1 MIGCGRTGWA
11 AAGVPA
17 GLRIAG
23 SALGAVLTVTALQ
36 AAFSGRAFAAP
47 VPPATTAAT
56 AGSAATATTAVTAGP
71 VAAAGPVAKH
81 WGSFF
86 GNTNGD
92 VDTHW
97 WPATVHLP
105 GRIAQ
110 VASSNSTEYAL
121 LANGS
126 LYAWG
131 LGSQGELGDG
141 GTGNS
146 FEKPVRVRFPAGVKI
161 ASLPPDAMPYDTGLA
176 LDTRGRAWG
185 WGRNAGGS
193 LCLGTTR
200 TYSTPVELPLRD
212 VTTLAGASTHTLF
225 DAGGTV
231 YSCGANLSGD
241 LGDGTAASSTT
252 PVKVAGLGGRAVVQ
266 LVASFANSGALLSD
280 GTYYDWGYD
289 KAGQLGD
296 GRTGRQSDVPV
307 RVRLPGPVRQVA
319 LGGSIWDN
327 GQTLVLLDNY
337 AVWAWGN
344 DSAGQLG
351 NQAER
356 SEPSPDTYPSSPRRD
371 LPQPG
376 HRRDHLLRHLSR
388 RKGLRLGP
396 QRLRAIRRREYRHLP
411 HPHPDHLPGGHNLR
425 NSGQHRH
432 RQTAVTTAAPAAR
445 AQAAAGD

>member
-1 MIGCGRTGWA
+1 VEVDHVDNMDPWNKAVNDRLRPRRWA

-23 SALGAVLTVTALQ
+23 AALGAVLAVTALP
-36 AAFSGRAFAAP
+36 AAFSGRVFAAP
-47 VPPATTAAT
+47 VARATAAAT
-56 AGSAATATTAVTAGP
+56 AGS
-71 VAAAGPVAKH
+71 VAKH

-97 WPATVHLP
+97 WPATVHLT

-121 LANGS
+121 LTNGR

-141 GTGNS
+141 GRGNS

-161 ASLPPDAMPYDTGLA
+161 ASLPADAMPYDTGLA

-185 WGRNAGGS
+185 WGSNAGGS
-193 LCLGTTR
+193 LCLGATR
-200 TYSTPVELPLRD
+200 TFFTPVELPLRD

-241 LGDGTAASSTT
+241 LGDGTTANSTT
-252 PVKVAGLGGRAVVQ
+252 PAEVVGLGGRAVVQ

-289 KAGQLGD
+289 GAGQLGD
-296 GRTGRQSDVPV
+296 GRISQQSDVPV
-307 RVRLPGPVRQVA
+307 RVRLPRRVRQVA

-327 GQTLVLLDNY
+327 GQTLVLLHNY

-344 DSAGQLG
+344 DRAGQLG

-356 SEPSPDTYPSSPRRD
+356 SEPSPVRIYPPRGVTYSSLATGATTSYAISAGRVYAWGLSDFGQIGDGSSATSLTPILITSRAVRISATADNIVIDTRP
-371 LPQPG
+371 
-376 HRRDHLLRHLSR
+376 
-388 RKGLRLGP
+388 
-396 QRLRAIRRREYRHLP
+396 
-411 HPHPDHLPGGHNLR
+411 
-425 NSGQHRH
+425 
-432 RQTAVTTAAPAAR
+432 
-445 AQAAAGD
+445 

>member
-1 MIGCGRTGWA
+1 VEVDHVDNKDPRNKAVNDRLRPRRWA
-11 AAGVPA
+11 AAGVSA
-17 GLRIAG
+17 GLRIGGA
-23 SALGAVLTVTALQ
+23 ALGAVLTVTALA

-47 VPPATTAAT
+47 AAAATTSAT
-56 AGSAATATTAVTAGP
+56 AGS
-71 VAAAGPVAKH
+71 VARH

-92 VDTHW
+92 ADTHW

-121 LANGS
+121 LTNGS

-146 FEKPVRVRFPAGVKI
+146 FEKPVLVRFPARVKI
-161 ASLPPDAMPYDTGLA
+161 ASLPADAMPYDTGLA

-185 WGRNAGGS
+185 WGNNAGGS
-193 LCLGTTR
+193 LCVGTTR
-200 TYSTPVELPLRD
+200 TYLTPIELPLWG

-225 DAGGTV
+225 DADGTV

-241 LGDGTAASSTT
+241 LGDGTTANSTR
-252 PVKVAGLGGRAVVQ
+252 PVKVVGLGGRAIVQ

-289 KAGQLGD
+289 GAGQLGD
-296 GRTGRQSDVPV
+296 GRIGQQSDVPV
-307 RVRLPGPVRQVA
+307 RVRLPRRVRQVA

-327 GQTLVLLDNY
+327 GQTLVLLHNY

-356 SEPSPDTYPSSPRRD
+356 SEPSPIRIYPPRGVTYSSLATGATTSYAISAVGKVYAWGLTDFGQIGDGSTATSLTPI
-371 LPQPG
+371 LIT
-376 HRRDHLLRHLSR
+376 SR
-388 RKGLRLGP
+388 
-396 QRLRAIRRREYRHLP
+396 
-411 HPHPDHLPGGHNLR
+411 
-425 NSGQHRH
+425 
-432 RQTAVTTAAPAAR
+432 AVTVSATADNVVIDTRP
-445 AQAAAGD
+445 

>member
-1 MIGCGRTGWA
+1 MDNKDLWNKAVQDRLRPRRWA

-23 SALGAVLTVTALQ
+23 SALGAVLAVTALQ
-36 AAFSGRAFAAP
+36 AAFSGRALAAP

-56 AGSAATATTAVTAGP
+56 AGPAATAGLVATAVPVATAGP
-71 VAAAGPVAKH
+71 VAEH

-110 VASSNSTEYAL
+110 VASSNSTQYAL
-121 LANGS
+121 LTNGS

-146 FEKPVRVRFPAGVKI
+146 FENPVRVRFPAGVKI

-185 WGRNAGGS
+185 WGNNSGGS

-200 TYSTPVELPLRD
+200 PYLTPAELPLRD

-225 DAGGTV
+225 DAGDTV
-231 YSCGANLSGD
+231 YSCGGNLSGD
-241 LGDGTAASSTT
+241 LGDGTSASSTT
-252 PVKVAGLGGRAVVQ
+252 PVKVAGLDGRAVVQ

-296 GRTGRQSDVPV
+296 GRIGRQSDIPV
-307 RVRLPGPVRQVA
+307 QVRLPGPVRQVA

-327 GQTLVLLDNY
+327 GQTLVLLDNS

-356 SEPSPDTYPSSPRRD
+356 SEPSPIRIHPPRGVTYSSLATGATTSYAISAAGRVFAW
-371 LPQPG
+371 G
-376 HRRDHLLRHLSR
+376 LSAF
-388 RKGLRLGP
+388 GQSGDGSTATSFTP
-396 QRLRAIRRREYRHLP
+396 IRITSR
-411 HPHPDHLPGGHNLR
+411 
-425 NSGQHRH
+425 
-432 RQTAVTTAAPAAR
+432 AVTISATADNVVIDRRP
-445 AQAAAGD
+445 

>member
-1 MIGCGRTGWA
+1 VEVDHVDNQDLWNKAVQDRLRPRRWA
-11 AAGVPA
+11 AAGIPA

-23 SALGAVLTVTALQ
+23 SALSAVLTVTALQ
-36 AAFSGRAFAAP
+36 AAFSGRAFAGP

-56 AGSAATATTAVTAGP
+56 AGSVAAARP

-97 WPATVHLP
+97 RPATVHLP

-121 LANGS
+121 LTNGS

-146 FEKPVRVRFPAGVKI
+146 FEKPVRVRFPAGVTI

-176 LDTRGRAWG
+176 LDTGGRAWG

-200 TYSTPVELPLRD
+200 TYLTPVELPLRD

-241 LGDGTAASSTT
+241 LGDGTTANSTT

-296 GRTGRQSDVPV
+296 GRTGRLSDVPV

-327 GQTLVLLDNY
+327 GQTLVLLDNH

-356 SEPSPDTYPSSPRRD
+356 SEPSPIHIHPPPGVTYSS
-371 LPQPG
+371 LATG
-376 HRRDHLLRHLSR
+376 ATTSYAISAAGKVYAWGLSAF
-388 RKGLRLGP
+388 GQSGDGSTATSFTP
-396 QRLRAIRRREYRHLP
+396 IRITSR
-411 HPHPDHLPGGHNLR
+411 
-425 NSGQHRH
+425 
-432 RQTAVTTAAPAAR
+432 AVTISATADNIVIDRRP
-445 AQAAAGD
+445 

>member
-1 MIGCGRTGWA
+1 MDHVDNKDLWNKAVNDRPRPHRWVAG
-11 AAGVPA
+11 GVPA
-17 GLRIAG
+17 RLRMAG
-23 SALGAVLTVTALQ
+23 SALGAVLTITAVQ
-36 AAFSGRAFAAP
+36 AAFGGPASAAP

-56 AGSAATATTAVTAGP
+56 AGPVAAAEP
-71 VAAAGPVAKH
+71 VAAAGLVARH

-97 WPATVHLP
+97 WPATVRLP
-105 GRIAQ
+105 GQIAQ

-121 LANGS
+121 LTNGS
-126 LYAWG
+126 LYTWG

-141 GTGNS
+141 GTANS

-161 ASLPPDAMPYDTGLA
+161 ASLPADAMPYDTGLA

-185 WGRNAGGS
+185 WGKNAGGS

-200 TYSTPVELPLRD
+200 MYLTPVELPLRD

-241 LGDGTAASSTT
+241 LGDGTKTGSTT

-289 KAGQLGD
+289 RAGQLGN
-296 GRTGRQSDVPV
+296 GRVGRQSDVPV

-327 GQTLVLLDNY
+327 GQTLVLLRDH

-356 SEPSPDTYPSSPRRD
+356 SEPSPIQIHPPHGVIYSS
-371 LPQPG
+371 LATG
-376 HRRDHLLRHLSR
+376 ATTSY
-388 RKGLRLGP
+388 
-396 QRLRAIRRREYRHLP
+396 AI
-411 HPHPDHLPGGHNLR
+411 
-425 NSGQHRH
+425 S
-432 RQTAVTTAAPAAR
+432 
-445 AQAAAGD
+445 AAGKVYAWGLSDFGQSGDGSTATSLTPIRITSRAVGISATADNIVIDRRP